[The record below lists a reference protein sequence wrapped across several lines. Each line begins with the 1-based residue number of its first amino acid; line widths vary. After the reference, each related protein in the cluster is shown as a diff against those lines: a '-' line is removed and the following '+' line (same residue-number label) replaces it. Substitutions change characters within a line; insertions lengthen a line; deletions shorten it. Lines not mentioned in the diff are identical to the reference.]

1 MTCARSELSVQG
13 GLLTLTNRSPSELLP
28 LPVAQLHILLALAT
42 GDKHGYAIMREVEV
56 LTQGEV
62 TMGPGTLYGA
72 VKKMLKAGLVE
83 ESDERP
89 DPELDDERRRYYRL
103 TGLGGRV
110 LDAEVSRMEQIART
124 ARARQAVAM
133 RGPGA

>member
-1 MTCARSELSVQG
+1 MSANENPMDMV
-13 GLLTLTNRSPSELLP
+13 P
-28 LPVAQLHILLALAT
+28 LPVSQLHILLTLAT
-42 GDKHGYAIMREVEV
+42 GDKHGYAIMREVEA
-56 LTQGEV
+56 LTEGEV

-72 VKKMLKAGLVE
+72 VKKMLKAGIVE

-89 DPELDDERRRYYRL
+89 DPEMDDRRRRYYRI

-110 LDAEVSRMEQIART
+110 LDAEVSRMERLSRT
-124 ARARQAVAM
+124 ARGIQATAM

>member
-1 MTCARSELSVQG
+1 MM
-13 GLLTLTNRSPSELLP
+13 
-28 LPVAQLHILLALAT
+28 ALAT
-42 GDKHGYAIMREVEV
+42 GDKHGYAIMQEVEV
-56 LTQGEV
+56 LTEGAV

-89 DPELDDERRRYYRL
+89 DPELDDERRRYYRI

-110 LDAEVSRMEQIART
+110 LEAEVSRMEQLAHT
-124 ARARQAVAM
+124 ARARQVIAM
-133 RGPGA
+133 RRPGA

>member
-1 MTCARSELSVQG
+1 MMANENPMNMV
-13 GLLTLTNRSPSELLP
+13 P

-42 GDKHGYAIMREVEV
+42 GDKHGYAIMREVEA
-56 LTQGEV
+56 LTEGEV

-72 VKKMLKAGLVE
+72 VKKMLKAGIVE

-89 DPELDDERRRYYRL
+89 DPEMDDRRRRYYRI

-110 LDAEVSRMEQIART
+110 LDAEVSRMERLSRT
-124 ARARQAVAM
+124 ARSIQATAM
-133 RGPGA
+133 RRPSA

>member
-1 MTCARSELSVQG
+1 MTNEGLSD
-13 GLLTLTNRSPSELLP
+13 LLP
-28 LPVAQLHILLALAT
+28 LPVAHLHILMALAT
-42 GDKHGYAIMREVEV
+42 GDKHGYAIMQEVEV
-56 LTQGEV
+56 LTEGAV

-89 DPELDDERRRYYRL
+89 DPELDDERRRYYRI

-110 LDAEVSRMEQIART
+110 LEAEISRMEHLART
-124 ARARQAVAM
+124 ARARQAIAM
-133 RGPGA
+133 RRPGA

>member
-1 MTCARSELSVQG
+1 MG
-13 GLLTLTNRSPSELLP
+13 
-28 LPVAQLHILLALAT
+28 
-42 GDKHGYAIMREVEV
+42 EVEV

-72 VKKMLKAGLVE
+72 VKKMLKAGMIE

-133 RGPGA
+133 RRLGA